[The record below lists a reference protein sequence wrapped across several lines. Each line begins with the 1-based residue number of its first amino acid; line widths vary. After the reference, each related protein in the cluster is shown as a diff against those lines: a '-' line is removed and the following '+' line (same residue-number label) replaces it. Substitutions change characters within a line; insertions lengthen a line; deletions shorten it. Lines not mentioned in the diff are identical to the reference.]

1 MLTRPCSSRL
11 IFDADARITWPAA
24 SQVMPCASRR
34 RRNWLPSAMR
44 SAVGPLATRS
54 GCAGPAGLE
63 VGAGSW
69 RGTGVDI
76 RAPAGVLT
84 A

>member
-34 RRNWLPSAMR
+34 RRSWLPSAMR
-44 SAVGPLATRS
+44 STVGPLATRS
-54 GCAGPAGLE
+54 GCAGPAWPRGRCGIARAARGLTSGLRL
-63 VGAGSW
+63 VC
-69 RGTGVDI
+69 
-76 RAPAGVLT
+76 
-84 A
+84 